1 MFVLDQVPQRLAQTR
16 RDQIRRVAQ
25 EYRGAL
31 AGLRV
36 LPGSLSHIIS
46 WMAKVHAPRAARSG

>member
-1 MFVLDQVPQRLAQTR
+1 MLVLDQVPQRLAQAR

-25 EYRGAL
+25 EDGGAL

-36 LPGSLSHIIS
+36 LPGSLSRIS
-46 WMAKVHAPRAARSG
+46 